1 MSFGTAHRSTQ
12 HVMGF
17 TNNPV
22 YTPVWRV
29 VAALV
34 VAASVDGRLHHC
46 YGGDTLDGLNDEQR
60 EHFLRLGL
68 VEEIHEAP
76 AAPASRSTSTLMRT
90 RWTRPP
96 RTATP
101 SSNASAR
108 WRAYRCQPPR
118 GHPRV
123 ARLCVATTSA
133 IPTRSSPRPSSGVR
147 DCPGQQLTLTVKSSR
162 SWSLKRLPPP
172 LGSSAAAR
180 PAADDHRRLRRR
192 TRAWRGAG
200 GNNLGGNDDE
210 HRRRRGTARDGR
222 HRGAGGAVRA
232 ERRPGTV
239 PGGADVGS
247 VAAG

>member
-76 AAPASRSTSTLMRT
+76 AAPAEPVDLDADEDTLDAAAPDSDAVLECVGTLARLQVPTTSGA
-90 RWTRPP
+90 PAC
-96 RTATP
+96 RTALRGNDFRY
-101 SSNASAR
+101 SNA
-108 WRAYRCQPPR
+108 
-118 GHPRV
+118 V
-123 ARLCVATTSA
+123 V
-133 IPTRSSPRPSSGVR
+133 
-147 DCPGQQLTLTVKSSR
+147 
-162 SWSLKRLPPP
+162 
-172 LGSSAAAR
+172 AAAVK
-180 PAADDHRRLRRR
+180 RRKGLS
-192 TRAWRGAG
+192 
-200 GNNLGGNDDE
+200 
-210 HRRRRGTARDGR
+210 GTATDADGEEFE
-222 HRGAGGAVRA
+222 V
-232 ERRPGTV
+232 V
-239 PGGADVGS
+239 
-247 VAAG
+247 VA